1 MKLDGKVAIIT
12 GAASGMGQGMA
23 ILFARE
29 GATVVVA
36 DINEVGGQETV
47 RRIQEEA
54 RETYG
59 QAGMAAGG
67 GTARPTYGTTGDRAE
82 FVKVDVSKSDQV
94 KKLVDDTLN
103 KYGQLNIIVNNAG
116 VALLGKDG
124 KIADV
129 AEETWNRVIDINLKG
144 VYLGMK
150 YALPPMLNQGG
161 GVIINT
167 ASIAGLVGFPSLAA
181 YCASKGGIVQLTKAT
196 ALDYA
201 KDNIRVN
208 AICPGVIR
216 TAMTDTMLADRET
229 KEGMERTTPLP
240 RLGEPE
246 DIAQAALYLASDDA
260 SFVTGTTLVVDGGW
274 VAQ

>member
-12 GAASGMGQGMA
+12 GAASGMGQAMA

-36 DINEVGGQETV
+36 DVNEVGGQETV
-47 RRIQEEA
+47 RRIQEET
-54 RETYG
+54 RETFG
-59 QAGMAAGG
+59 QAEMAAGG
-67 GTARPTYGTTGDRAE
+67 GAARPTYGATDGRAE
-82 FVKVDVSKSDQV
+82 FVKVDVSQSDQV
-94 KKLVDDTLN
+94 KKLVDDTVN
-103 KYGQLNIIVNNAG
+103 KYGKLDIMINNAG

-129 AEETWNRVIDINLKG
+129 TEDTWDRVIDINLKG
-144 VYLGMK
+144 VYFGMK
-150 YALPPMLNQGG
+150 YAIPHMLKQGG
-161 GVIINT
+161 GVIINN
-167 ASIAGLVGFPSLAA
+167 ASIAGLVGFPNLAA
-181 YCASKGGIVQLTKAT
+181 YCASKGGVIQLTKAT

-201 KDNIRVN
+201 NDNIRVN

-216 TAMTDTMLADRET
+216 TAMTEPLLADREAR
-229 KEGMERTTPLP
+229 EGLERATPLP

-246 DIAQAALYLASDDA
+246 DIARAALYLASDDA

-274 VAQ
+274 LAQ

>member
-12 GAASGMGQGMA
+12 GAASGMGQAMA
-23 ILFARE
+23 LLFARE

-36 DINEVGGQETV
+36 DVNEVGGQETV

-54 RETYG
+54 RETSG
-59 QAGMAAGG
+59 QMERAAGAE
-67 GTARPTYGTTGDRAE
+67 ARPTYGATDGRAE
-82 FVKVDVSKSDQV
+82 FVKVDVSQADQV
-94 KKLVDDTLN
+94 KRLVDSTVN
-103 KYGQLNIIVNNAG
+103 NYGKLNIMVNNAG

-129 AEETWNRVIDINLKG
+129 AEDTWDRVIAINLKG

-150 YALPPMLNQGG
+150 YAIPPMLKQGG

-196 ALDYA
+196 ALDYGR
-201 KDNIRVN
+201 DNLRVN

-216 TAMTDTMLADRET
+216 TAMTETMLADRET

-246 DIAQAALYLASDDA
+246 DIARAALYLASDEA

-274 VAQ
+274 TAQ